1 MDGGQVVLATA
12 GELGMPIGIEDL
24 PPGILDTA
32 DEVFVTNAIAGIRPV
47 GELMGVRKW
56 PVGEITK
63 ALVTATSGAGA

>member
-1 MDGGQVVLATA
+1 
-12 GELGMPIGIEDL
+12 
-24 PPGILDTA
+24 
-32 DEVFVTNAIAGIRPV
+32 VFVTNAVAGIRPV